1 MYVGIKVFKVW
12 YFSHESIFAFDKVTG
27 IFLSPVFKE

>member
-27 IFLSPVFKE
+27 IFFKSCF